1 MPKIQFTNTRRILR
15 PTMISAKNLKEPSI
29 PLPKCFKTANFG
41 FAYNITPAH
50 IIPPKELI

>member
-29 PLPKCFKTANFG
+29 PLPKCFKLPILALLT
-41 FAYNITPAH
+41 ISHQH
-50 IIPPKELI
+50 I